1 LAGSQD
7 ERGERQWK
15 VLQVRPH
22 RHIIIPRWGLE
33 EAMESAEASISYIA
47 ELPYEGAER
56 QGTPSCGTVKDLL
69 NSWRRGLKGN
79 GRHFK

>member
-1 LAGSQD
+1 
-7 ERGERQWK
+7 
-15 VLQVRPH
+15 
-22 RHIIIPRWGLE
+22 
-33 EAMESAEASISYIA
+33 MESAEASISYIA

-56 QGTPSCGTVKDLL
+56 QGTPSCGTVKDVL